1 MGDNMF
7 DRLIKI
13 IGNSNFSKI
22 QKLNVL
28 LIGIGGVGGYTLE
41 TLTRMGIQNITIVD
55 NDTIDITNLNRQLI
69 SNHNNI
75 NQSKV
80 IVAQQRMLEINPQIN
95 IKTINKLILPSNIN
109 ELNIEYYDYIID
121 ACDTISTKIALINEA
136 HNKKIKIITCLGTGN
151 RLDSTKLEITT
162 LDKTSNDPV
171 AKIMRKSINN
181 INHHKIKVIW
191 SREVPVKTHEKTP
204 GSSVLVPSVA
214 GIYLTSYIINDI
226 LNKE

>member
-1 MGDNMF
+1 
-7 DRLIKI
+7 
-13 IGNSNFSKI
+13 
-22 QKLNVL
+22 
-28 LIGIGGVGGYTLE
+28 
-41 TLTRMGIQNITIVD
+41 MGIQNITIVD

-95 IKTINKLILPSNIN
+95 IKPINKLILPSNIN
-109 ELNIEYYDYIID
+109 ELNIENYDYIID

-151 RLDSTKLEITT
+151 RLDPTKLEITT